1 MKGPIKTLS
10 AIAVVAAINS
20 FSVVAA
26 EKSHFS
32 YSWIDTWDTDNN
44 QQVTIEEFFKARK
57 TRFDL
62 ADENKDGLV
71 NLDEYRNE
79 YENRLDKKI
88 AQERKQS
95 VKQTKMRFN
104 AMDKNDD
111 DIMSKDE
118 YMDIAKRGFDFFD
131 TDKNGMIT
139 DEDPK
144 PEYKPR
150 KKTEQKSEEEIKKQ
164 QRERK
169 IASAK
174 RVVKMPTTH
183 NKKGMVAI
191 YDANG
196 NGSVSWQE
204 YMAVREEMFA
214 RTDEN
219 GDGQLVF
226 DEYLAEFEN
235 RLDTQIA
242 KAREKRVART
252 DKRFAILDVDSNG
265 MTFEEFQLS
274 GVRSF
279 VRYDKNKDG
288 KVEFDEKANTQ
299 VANRDAKKQDSKL

>member
-10 AIAVVAAINS
+10 AIAVVAAING
-20 FSVVAA
+20 FSVAAA

-118 YMDIAKRGFDFFD
+118 YMDVAKRGFDFFD

-150 KKTEQKSEEEIKKQ
+150 KKAKQKSEEEIKKQ

-252 DKRFAILDVDSNG
+252 DKRFEILDVDSNG